1 MTDTLPL
8 LLPTVPGKVHG
19 IVSLDPPT
27 VQCDGCAATY
37 TGRTLARAILDR
49 IEIQLDAYERELT

>member
-27 VQCDGCAATY
+27 VQCDGCCATY

>member
-1 MTDTLPL
+1 MTDTPPL

-27 VQCDGCAATY
+27 VQCDPY
-37 TGRTLARAILDR
+37 RT
-49 IEIQLDAYERELT
+49 ERTDHE